1 MFDLLWMTEDPV
13 VNRVPSFDDLFI
25 ENLDL
30 NFLVEAMFEGMD
42 SKINALH
49 LCNLFALDKDVVRE
63 RQNII
68 KSLQRHPELLEL
80 FKELLKTI
88 GDWQDFFSIPNMDD
102 STSDLEAFFA
112 MNKYSFAET
121 YFSILEKLYNTLGK
135 FQDENDLGY
144 GLKQFYVY
152 IKDAYESDSYKKI
165 IQTWKERLPNLDDP
179 KSITLGFNFDD
190 SFEISHVKLL
200 SVNDYSYIE
209 PREREPKNSAPFKRG
224 LTEFY
229 RLKDD
234 LANHSGFSMGD
245 MTKQSASSQ
254 SATHASEGVRM
265 SNFVRGALGA
275 CVGEAGLRVRD
286 YLKQVTRWILNLKQ
300 SLTFYIGVFNYLS
313 KIEALGGAYCFPEIC
328 DDKRYFATE
337 LYLPLLLL
345 VLKGSRPVIPN
356 DINFVPEGQFALL
369 TGANQ
374 GGKTTFLRSVGVGQL
389 MFQLG
394 MPVGAKE
401 AKMGLVDNI
410 FTVFALKEEVSTT
423 KKGKF
428 DQEIARVGNMMN
440 YITCNSMVLFNEPLT
455 GTGTAETLIISR
467 EITSTI
473 KLLGARGIWV
483 THLHKLAK
491 DIYRLNTILG
501 GAPLKSLVVQIK
513 RHESNEYNVPTYH
526 LIEQAPEGTS
536 HAYDVVERFGLKLDR
551 VDVNDK

>member
-49 LCNLFALDKDVVRE
+49 LCNLFALDANIVRE
-63 RQNII
+63 RQNLI
-68 KSLQRHPELLEL
+68 KSLQRHPDLLQL
-80 FKELLKTI
+80 FKDLLKTI

-112 MNKYSFAET
+112 MNKYAFAET
-121 YFSILEKLYNTLGK
+121 YFEILEKLYTTLGK
-135 FQDENDLGY
+135 YQDEEELGY
-144 GLKQFYVY
+144 GLKQFYAYV
-152 IKDAYESDSYKKI
+152 KESYESDGYKKI
-165 IQTWKERLPNLDDP
+165 IEAWKERLPALDEP
-179 KSITLGFNFDD
+179 KSITLGFNFNE
-190 SFEISHVKLL
+190 SFEITHVKLL
-200 SVNDYSYIE
+200 SVNEYCYIDS
-209 PREREPKNSAPFKRG
+209 REREPKNGAPFKRG
-224 LTEFY
+224 LTDSY

-245 MTKQSASSQ
+245 MTKQTASSQ

-286 YLKQVTRWILNLKQ
+286 FLKQSTRWILNLKQ

-313 KIEALGGAYCFPEIC
+313 KIEALGGAYCFPEIY
-328 DDKRYFATE
+328 DDKRYYAKE

-356 DINFVPEGQFALL
+356 DIDFVPEGQFALL

-491 DIYRLNTILG
+491 DIHRLNSILS

-513 RHESNEYNVPTYH
+513 RHESNQYNVPTYH
-526 LIEQAPEGTS
+526 LIEKEPEGTS